1 MPRDRVGHLWVLH
14 AKSVPRNGLWERRG
28 LEYDADEPRLPSRAI
43 DYEEAAVQSAQEK
56 AHMTTALFQGA
67 ISAISFSAMLVM
79 FASVIGLVWWLCST
93 VFAIVAEQEETR
105 LVQKPHFNPLTVHQ

>member
-1 MPRDRVGHLWVLH
+1 
-14 AKSVPRNGLWERRG
+14 
-28 LEYDADEPRLPSRAI
+28 
-43 DYEEAAVQSAQEK
+43 
-56 AHMTTALFQGA
+56 MTTALFQGA

-105 LVQKPHFNPLTVHQ
+105 LVQKPHFNPLTAHQ